1 VGVASIAW
9 FRQTGSMIRAAARLL
24 LLRVLP
30 RRILPIVT
38 IVEAV
43 LLIRSVRRRKPVAV
57 NEPRESRTA
66 PPVTPASAP
75 AEAATPRRRC

>member
-1 VGVASIAW
+1 
-9 FRQTGSMIRAAARLL
+9 MIRAAARLL

-57 NEPRESRTA
+57 NEPRDSRTA

-75 AEAATPRRRC
+75 AEAATPRERC